1 MDKKKKLP
9 TVKELKESKKLDEWK
24 KKKLPTVRKDLDRL
38 VKGTDVGTRKTKV
51 PSKMSDSEKK
61 KLLDSVSFKKKK
73 K

>member
-1 MDKKKKLP
+1 MIMDKKKKLP

-51 PSKMSDSEKK
+51 P
-61 KLLDSVSFKKKK
+61 
-73 K
+73 